1 MDFLHH
7 LIHLA
12 VHNIADY
19 FDNSAERRRQE
30 EEERRRREEERRRRE
45 EEERKKLIAK
55 KTTMENLSGRGSLL
69 FGLVSL
75 LATVGCG
82 YYCIVK
88 SFNWFWL
95 VLCIIGIVA
104 LLITIWSFVD
114 SYSTISSAKKIKKM
128 TLEEFKKSP
137 YNR

>member
-7 LIHLA
+7 LLHLA

-19 FDNSAERRRQE
+19 FDNSAERRRQ

-55 KTTMENLSGRGSLL
+55 KTSMENVSGTGSLL

-82 YYCIVK
+82 IIV
-88 SFNWFWL
+88 
-95 VLCIIGIVA
+95 
-104 LLITIWSFVD
+104 
-114 SYSTISSAKKIKKM
+114 
-128 TLEEFKKSP
+128 
-137 YNR
+137 